1 MERISEYSDISLFT
15 RYTYI
20 YTFLK
25 TQRMVQLKAT
35 QVLLQMRA
43 QMLVILFLI
52 LIEKTKLNIYMD
64 FIKAQ
69 YLLLCSIQ
77 KEDTKLYRVANE
89 DLVDM
94 KQMRMNDMFHV
105 VEEHMGRDWSR
116 KQQIRTW
123 WNSTRFEQA
132 RVCIS
137 VGTEICLHFL

>member
-1 MERISEYSDISLFT
+1 
-15 RYTYI
+15 
-20 YTFLK
+20 
-25 TQRMVQLKAT
+25 
-35 QVLLQMRA
+35 
-43 QMLVILFLI
+43 MLVILFLI

-94 KQMRMNDMFHV
+94 KQMKMNDMFHV

-116 KQQIRTW
+116 KQ
-123 WNSTRFEQA
+123 
-132 RVCIS
+132 
-137 VGTEICLHFL
+137 